1 MARWLIMVAEETWG
15 HFSPFRLPCDEDGG
29 HRPRG
34 GTRTPHGPAG
44 GDSGGS
50 RAEHPRA
57 RCGRGAQGSAPP
69 AQPSP
74 ALPAPRRTHLP
85 ITSQSSYTSS
95 NSTSSSA
102 MVRAGGLSPRGGG
115 PGDARLPR
123 RSAPTATTV
132 NPGRSQ
138 RRPPARGSRGRAGT
152 PRSCRSSSASCRGRR
167 RSPRVSHPPRPRLP
181 PPSRPLPPALSR
193 GSRRAAPAQ
202 RGGAGAMEGI
212 GAGGSAGSLP
222 RRAGAGRAFPGGR
235 ERREGG

>member
-1 MARWLIMVAEETWG
+1 MVAEETWG

-34 GTRTPHGPAG
+34 GPGPRTDPPAAAATQVG
-44 GDSGGS
+44 TGRSIPVPGAGV
-50 RAEHPRA
+50 
-57 RCGRGAQGSAPP
+57 GRGATLPL
-69 AQPSP
+69 PSP

-102 MVRAGGLSPRGGG
+102 MVRAGGLSPKGGG

-167 RSPRVSHPPRPRLP
+167 RSPRVSHPPRPRP
-181 PPSRPLPPALSR
+181 PPALSR

-202 RGGAGAMEGI
+202 RGGDRK
-212 GAGGSAGSLP
+212 SVV
-222 RRAGAGRAFPGGR
+222 
-235 ERREGG
+235 